1 MLLKLDYFVE
11 KIMPFAI
18 RIGSQQDRT
27 ASILYQDTKIYDMCN
42 KNCIITH
49 PNLIYILNIFKSI
62 LKKTLSKSPKTPAV
76 HAFHPYT
83 YKPKLS
89 Q

>member
-1 MLLKLDYFVE
+1 
-11 KIMPFAI
+11 
-18 RIGSQQDRT
+18 
-27 ASILYQDTKIYDMCN
+27 MCN

-49 PNLIYILNIFKSI
+49 PNLIYIRNIFKSI